1 MHKQVPA
8 CSVTRTRVLPFPVIS
23 RRAPS
28 VARDVVCHRC
38 KRSRRLGATQGTHRI
53 VQMAT
58 DMGVLIL
65 SAEGK
70 LRREAA
76 AVFQSISSGQL
87 HAGLSIGEQA
97 AAGGGSSCDQLPAAT
112 LFDVLVKFGFNVE
125 ESEGIAA
132 RVMLQGDQV
141 TLAAFCDAYVLVK
154 GQPAAEGVDL
164 TCDAVHC
171 YYNHAGEP
179 LSNFYPCTPA
189 ITIGNTTFETVEHYY
204 QYMKHACNDAAYAE
218 RIRTS
223 SVAAAHHLG
232 GANRASFRADWEQ
245 VRDDVYYNGMLA
257 KFSQNAELQRVL
269 LQTGDKMLVQVDS
282 DAHWGMCVPDD
293 TPAGLAHGGNAGGRA
308 LQRVRAHLLRSSSS
322 VVADPEAASHQT
334 PSIQTL
340 NP

>member
-1 MHKQVPA
+1 
-8 CSVTRTRVLPFPVIS
+8 
-23 RRAPS
+23 
-28 VARDVVCHRC
+28 
-38 KRSRRLGATQGTHRI
+38 
-53 VQMAT
+53 MAT

-87 HAGLSIGEQA
+87 NAGRGLGEQA
-97 AAGGGSSCDQLPAAT
+97 AAGGGGSCELSAAT
-112 LFDVLVKFGFNVE
+112 LYDDLVEFGFSGE

-132 RVMLQGDQV
+132 VTISQGDQV
-141 TLAAFCDAYVLVK
+141 ALAAFCDAYVLVK

-164 TCDAVHC
+164 TCDSVHC

-179 LSNFYPCTPA
+179 LANFYPCTPA
-189 ITIGNTTFETVEHYY
+189 FTIGNTTFETVEHYY

-257 KFSQNAELQRVL
+257 KFSQNTELQRVL

-322 VVADPEAASHQT
+322 AAADPEAASHQA

>member
-1 MHKQVPA
+1 
-8 CSVTRTRVLPFPVIS
+8 VLPFPVIS
-23 RRAPS
+23 GRAPS
-28 VARDVVCHRC
+28 VALDVVCHRC
-38 KRSRRLGATQGTHRI
+38 KRSRQLIATQGTHRI

-87 HAGLSIGEQA
+87 NAGRGLGEQA
-97 AAGGGSSCDQLPAAT
+97 AAGGGGSCELSAAT
-112 LFDVLVKFGFNVE
+112 LYDDLVEFGFSGE

-132 RVMLQGDQV
+132 VTISQGDQV
-141 TLAAFCDAYVLVK
+141 ALAAFCDAYVLVK

-189 ITIGNTTFETVEHYY
+189 FTIGNTTFETVEHYY

-322 VVADPEAASHQT
+322 AAADPEAASHQA